1 MGRVSHSSES
11 GLLESEL
18 GREVAVGIG
27 EAGWADGGGDCTEW
41 QSISTGFCKLVFST
55 LPNDQYHQGQILKY
69 LP

>member
-27 EAGWADGGGDCTEW
+27 EAGWADGRGDSTEW
-41 QSISTGFCKLVFST
+41 QSIST
-55 LPNDQYHQGQILKY
+55 
-69 LP
+69 